1 MPSELQQQVNELTA
15 KVKNCVDNGEQF
27 LKSTCNT
34 NSYGWS
40 TTEHT
45 AMSMV
50 AQAFRNEG
58 YGVSSSMNHGVMDW
72 EINPKVTVN
81 I

>member
-1 MPSELQQQVNELTA
+1 MPSELQEKVDTLTA
-15 KVKNCVDNGEQF
+15 KVKSKVDNGKEF

-40 TTEHT
+40 QTEHT

-58 YGVSSSMNHGVMDW
+58 YCVSGSMNHGVMDW
-72 EINPKVTVN
+72 RINPKVTVN